1 MFIGTFDRETKL
13 LLDKE
18 FNFIHSRVV
27 GKKIMWI
34 YAFDKTKYMKF
45 NKKEKTFL
53 TKKLFF

>member
-1 MFIGTFDRETKL
+1 MFLATFDRETKL

-18 FNFIHSRVV
+18 FKFIHSRVV

-45 NKKEKTFL
+45 NKKDKTFI